1 MPIAHSS
8 NSLYPPVTRQPNY
21 PVALLIH
28 GRVGYAYVFKQY
40 GLRRVICKYYYPY
53 DPKDTVVMANRRKF
67 AYAVFYWQ
75 GFDDAT
81 KQFYNSKIYPQRMS
95 GYNRYIHYYMLS

>member
-1 MPIAHSS
+1 MPITPKL
-8 NSLYPPVTRQPNY
+8 NRDPILPQPMYPQ
-21 PVALLIH
+21 ALLVW
-28 GRVGYAYVFKQY
+28 GRVGYAYVIRQY
-40 GLRRVICKYYYPY
+40 GMVRHYYKYYYPY
-53 DPKDTVVMANRRKF
+53 DPRDPVVLANRHKF

-81 KQFYNSKIYPQRMS
+81 KQFYNNKRYPNVMS